1 MPNEAHIIALAG
13 NPNVGKSTV
22 FNTLTGLRQHT
33 GNWPGK
39 TVAAARGDLTYGG
52 ERFTLVDL
60 PGTYSLFPNSAEEE
74 IARDYLC
81 SGEAEAVLIL
91 ADATCLERSLNLV
104 LQTLEAADVPAV
116 VCVNLLDEAAKK
128 GIVLDLPAL
137 SHALGAP
144 VVGTA
149 ASCGEGLD
157 KLRAAL
163 AAAVREKPRQRE
175 TAVEYPRAVERAV
188 RVLEPALAPFA
199 REQSRFYA
207 LRLLED
213 DALFFARFGADLP
226 ALAAERIGEV
236 CVRARAELGELTG
249 DALRDALVGALSAHA
264 TALVRLCERRDET
277 AAQRRDRRL
286 DRLLTSRATGI
297 PVMLALFGAILWLT
311 VEGAN
316 VPSQLLS
323 RALFSAQ
330 EPLRELLAFL
340 PPFWR
345 GALVDGMYRTLAWVV
360 SVMLPPMAIFFPLF
374 TLLEDVG
381 YLPRVAFVLD
391 RCFARAGAHGRQSL
405 TMCMGLGCNACGVTG
420 CRIIDSPRER
430 LIAMLTNSLVPCN
443 GRFPLLITLLTAF
456 LSGEAMLGASA
467 GLLASL
473 VLSVCVTLL
482 VSRLLSAT
490 LLRGES
496 SAFSLELPP
505 YRRPR
510 VGQVLVRS
518 LLDRTV
524 FVLGRAV
531 TVAAPAGLLIYLLGN
546 CTVGGTTLLAHGAA
560 ALDPLG
566 RALGLDGMILL
577 AFLLGFPAN
586 EIVLPILLMGYSSAG
601 TLVDGA
607 SLAELKTMLQANGW
621 TGTTALCMLL
631 FSLFH
636 FPCGTTTLTLARE
649 SKSLKWTLVG
659 VALPTAVGMTVCFAV
674 HLAATW
680 LKIGIQNVLSP
691 MNYTIC
697 RRKSTKRGASR
708 RLAPLFSYA
717 VTARGRR
724 RRRW

>member
-1 MPNEAHIIALAG
+1 MAETYRFALVG
-13 NPNVGKSTV
+13 NPNVGKSSL
-22 FNTLTGLRQHT
+22 FNALTGLHQHT

-39 TVAAARGDLTYGG
+39 TVATAAGTCSIDGAAVELI
-52 ERFTLVDL
+52 DL
-60 PGTYSLFPNSAEEE
+60 PGTYSLSARSPEEE
-74 IARDYLC
+74 VA
-81 SGEAEAVLIL
+81 AEYISFGC
-91 ADATCLERSLNLV
+91 ADAVIVVCDATALERNLYLA
-104 LQTLEAADVPAV
+104 LQVMEITDHV
-116 VCVNLLDEAAKK
+116 VICVNLMDEAGKRGITVDLPRLSQLLGVRVVGTSARQKK
-128 GIVLDLPAL
+128 TLPAL
-137 SHALGAP
+137 
-144 VVGTA
+144 
-149 ASCGEGLD
+149 
-157 KLRAAL
+157 LRAAV
-163 AAAVREKPRQRE
+163 AAAQERHRKPIPVRYGEAIEAGLFSIEARLDELLPGSMPNHRWIAMQLLTGGDTAICALEKKLGRPLE
-175 TAVEYPRAVERAV
+175 EDPFLSEAV
-188 RVLEPALAPFA
+188 RLG
-199 REQSRFYA
+199 R
-207 LRLLED
+207 
-213 DALFFARFGADLP
+213 
-226 ALAAERIGEV
+226 ERID
-236 CVRARAELGELTG
+236 RAG
-249 DALRDALVGALSAHA
+249 
-264 TALVRLCERRDET
+264 ET
-277 AAQRRDRRL
+277 AAAAATMLLRRAADIAAEVVSAAHQNGFSRDRKA
-286 DRLLTSRATGI
+286 DRILTGKKFGI
-297 PVMLALFGAILWLT
+297 PIMLLLLLILFYLTVQGANYPSAFLSSMLFSFGDILSRWLLAAGIPLWLHD
-311 VEGAN
+311 
-316 VPSQLLS
+316 
-323 RALFSAQ
+323 ALI
-330 EPLRELLAFL
+330 L
-340 PPFWR
+340 
-345 GALVDGMYRTLAWVV
+345 GVYRVTAWVV

-456 LSGEAMLGASA
+456 LSGGAMLGASA
-467 GLLASL
+467 GLLAAL

-546 CTVGGTTLLAHGAA
+546 CTVGDTTLLAHGAA

-607 SLAELKTMLQANGW
+607 SLAELRTMLLANGW

-680 LKIGIQNVLSP
+680 LKI
-691 MNYTIC
+691 
-697 RRKSTKRGASR
+697 
-708 RLAPLFSYA
+708 
-717 VTARGRR
+717 
-724 RRRW
+724 